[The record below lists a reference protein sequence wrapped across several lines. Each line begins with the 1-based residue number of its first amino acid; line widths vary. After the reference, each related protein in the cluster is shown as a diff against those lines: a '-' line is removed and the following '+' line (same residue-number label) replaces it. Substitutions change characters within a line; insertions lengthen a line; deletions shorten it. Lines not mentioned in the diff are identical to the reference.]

1 MKGLLM
7 KDLLNLKQTMRVW
20 MLMLILFIVI
30 GFAQQSPIYVGSM
43 LTVMLLLLPVNALA
57 YDENCKWDAY
67 ALTMPVMRRD
77 LALSKYL
84 LVLLG
89 AAVMAP
95 LSAVCSLM
103 MGTDVGETLSVI
115 GLLLSV
121 GLCMVSIMLPLLFR
135 FGVQKGR
142 MIMIVLVLLPV
153 AVTAAFPGAITAI
166 LPGGA
171 GWLPLAA
178 LVLLAGSAAVSV
190 RVCERKE
197 Y

>member
-20 MLMLILFIVI
+20 LLLLALFIVI
-30 GFAQQSPIYVGSM
+30 GFAQQSPLYVGSM

-57 YDENCKWDAY
+57 YDENCKWEPY
-67 ALTMPVMRRD
+67 ALTMPVTRRH

-84 LVLLG
+84 MV
-89 AAVMAP
+89 P
-95 LSAVCSLM
+95 RSAVCSLM
-103 MGTDVGETLSVI
+103 MGVEAQEVLSII

-153 AVTAAFPGAITAI
+153 AVTAAFPGAVTAA
-166 LPGGA
+166 LPNGA

-178 LVLLAGSAAVSV
+178 FVLLALSATISV

>member
-1 MKGLLM
+1 
-7 KDLLNLKQTMRVW
+7 
-20 MLMLILFIVI
+20 
-30 GFAQQSPIYVGSM
+30 
-43 LTVMLLLLPVNALA
+43 
-57 YDENCKWDAY
+57 
-67 ALTMPVMRRD
+67 MPVMRRD

-89 AAVMAP
+89 AVVMAP

-103 MGTDVGETLSVI
+103 MGVEAQEVLSII

-178 LVLLAGSAAVSV
+178 LALLAGSAAMSV